1 MIQQVVKEH
10 CANRCVILSQPLAG
24 NGVIRQAINRQST
37 VTASVSIFPPTILL
51 LLAVKGGGYIRQSR
65 LVRRKKSDVRMA
77 LCFSSS
83 CPPSSSQGAGQTGG
97 GGGGAVLISIVSQVG
112 SVDTNQ
118 WRDNSTPSIAWRRES
133 YKEEALHNL
142 S

>member
-1 MIQQVVKEH
+1 MEATAVRVG
-10 CANRCVILSQPLAG
+10 LSE
-24 NGVIRQAINRQST
+24 
-37 VTASVSIFPPTILL
+37 
-51 LLAVKGGGYIRQSR
+51 
-65 LVRRKKSDVRMA
+65 KSDVCMA

-83 CPPSSSQGAGQTGG
+83 CPPSSQGAGQRGCG
-97 GGGGAVLISIVSQVG
+97 RGWGAGSVLISIVSQVG

-133 YKEEALHNL
+133 YKEEALDDL

>member
-1 MIQQVVKEH
+1 MRDPQPAIGREWRHQASHQSAVHSNGLRVDFPTDYIASTRSKRWRLHSSESACQKKKVT
-10 CANRCVILSQPLAG
+10 CAWLFAFLLLV
-24 NGVIRQAINRQST
+24 
-37 VTASVSIFPPTILL
+37 LL
-51 LLAVKGGGYIRQSR
+51 LLLKGRD
-65 LVRRKKSDVRMA
+65 RRGR
-77 LCFSSS
+77 
-83 CPPSSSQGAGQTGG
+83 GG
-97 GGGGAVLISIVSQVG
+97 GGSVLISIVSQVG